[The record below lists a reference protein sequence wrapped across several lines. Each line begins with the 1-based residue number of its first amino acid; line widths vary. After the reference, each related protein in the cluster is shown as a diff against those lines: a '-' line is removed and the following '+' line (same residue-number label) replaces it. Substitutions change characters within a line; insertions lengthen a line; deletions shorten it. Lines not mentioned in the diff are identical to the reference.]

1 MAESFSSNLDV
12 QEDLRAF
19 RNRVG
24 EEFRECNDDGLKRAM
39 QLVES
44 LNTEEMTA
52 VRAGNLARY
61 KTGIVLNFFKENVRH
76 GDFERQCADRFKGR
90 RGFSKTSLSNYRK
103 YALIEDIEDYL
114 EVQYDKMVRLVRLSG
129 KDGKVQIRELLE
141 DLGFKSVD
149 DIKIN
154 NEDVKDK
161 FKAVNIQKFF
171 AGKSNPITLEQ
182 ALSLVRLGYDTPQK
196 AWKKISPY
204 LTDRKTVDEAIKS
217 IEAMA
222 KPDNASTKKQNSDNN
237 SDDNSDNKKSKAID
251 STLFELDEMLSS
263 SDTVIADRTKIT
275 ENKIGE
281 ILNKLENFARLHYPK
296 VGFVSRLFGS
306 FFK

>member
-1 MAESFSSNLDV
+1 MEESFSPNLDV

-24 EEFRECNDDGLKRAM
+24 EEFRECTADGLEKAM

-61 KTGIVLNFFKENVRH
+61 KTGIVLNFFKENVSH
-76 GDFERQCADRFKGR
+76 GEFEKKCAEHFKGR
-90 RGFSKTSLSNYRK
+90 RGFSDTSLSNYRK
-103 YALIEDIEDYL
+103 YAMIEDIEDYL
-114 EVQYDKMVRLVRLSG
+114 EVPYDKMVCIVRLSG
-129 KDGKVQIRELLE
+129 GDGKVQIHELLE

-149 DIKIN
+149 DIKID

-161 FKAVNIQKFF
+161 LKAVNIQKFF

-222 KPDNASTKKQNSDNN
+222 KPDNANTKKQDSN
-237 SDDNSDNKKSKAID
+237 NKKSKPID
-251 STLFELDEMLSS
+251 SILCKLDVMLSS
-263 SDTVIADRTKIT
+263 SDTVIADKTKIT

-281 ILNKLENFARLHYPK
+281 VLNKLENFARLQYPK